1 MKSHF
6 LKLLLFLI
14 IFASCGYIATASQ
27 QMLVDILVSKNDIV
41 TENIGLKIVSNETY
55 DVAAFTTISKPLSVI
70 YDGGYSIKQEGN
82 FYVIVLKKELI
93 VGENSLNFTIIYN
106 DLIDRKNKQRVFR
119 TTFHPENNAEMSI
132 RLTLPAHFVLSDKE
146 PSAIPKPDLLTT
158 DGQKITLIWD
168 FNNSERADLSVFYE
182 GEGNFGTIIIIFAVV
197 LLAGIS
203 LIFFIFKKSKIRD
216 IEETLSSEELKIVE
230 QIRKGVTKQKEIAKN
245 LEFSKSKM
253 SKIVRK
259 LEEKGLIEKKPYF
272 KTNILKLSKKIR

>member
-1 MKSHF
+1 MKGYF
-6 LKLLLFLI
+6 LRLLIFLT
-14 IFASCGYIATASQ
+14 IFASHSYITAASQ
-27 QMLVDILVSKNDIV
+27 QMLVDISISKNDIV

-55 DVAAFTTISKPLSVI
+55 DVVAFTTISKPLSII
-70 YDGGYSIKQEGN
+70 YDGGYSIRQEGDY
-82 FYVIVLKKELI
+82 YVVVLQKELV

-132 RLTLPAHFVLSDKE
+132 RLTLPAHFVLSGKE
-146 PSAIPKPDLLTT
+146 PSAIPKPDLIIT

-182 GEGNFGTIIIIFAVV
+182 GESNFGTIIIIFAVV
-197 LLAGIS
+197 LSASIS

-216 IEETLSSEELKIVE
+216 LEETLSSEELKIVE
-230 QIRKGVTKQKEIAKN
+230 QIRKGATKQKEIAKN

-253 SKIVRK
+253 SKIARK
-259 LEEKGLIEKKPYF
+259 LEEKGLIERKPYF
-272 KTNILKLSKKIR
+272 KTNIIKLSKKIR